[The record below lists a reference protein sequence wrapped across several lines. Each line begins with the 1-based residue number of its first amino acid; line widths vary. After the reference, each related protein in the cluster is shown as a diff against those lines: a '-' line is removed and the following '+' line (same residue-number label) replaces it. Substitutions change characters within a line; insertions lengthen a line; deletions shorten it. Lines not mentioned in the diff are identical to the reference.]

1 MAADHTHPG
10 PQTILVV
17 EDDPDHALLVSM
29 AARRVHP
36 DLDVRVLGKGEQA
49 MAYLEGDPP
58 FEDRAENPEPSLVIL
73 DLLLPGLG
81 GLEFLEWM
89 SDSSESPT
97 RGIPVVVLSSSL
109 DPGDRERSL
118 ELGARSFHSKPPDLD
133 ELGETVGTILR
144 QWIR

>member
-1 MAADHTHPG
+1 MAADHRHSG

-36 DLDVRVLGKGEQA
+36 AVDVRVLGKGEQA
-49 MAYLEGDPP
+49 MAYLEGAPP
-58 FEDRAENPEPSLVIL
+58 YEDRRANPTPSLVIL

-81 GLEFLEWM
+81 GLDFLEWV
-89 SDSSESPT
+89 SESSDPAT
-97 RGIPVVVLSSSL
+97 RDIPVVVLSSSL
-109 DPGDRERSL
+109 DPGDRKRSL
-118 ELGARSFHSKPPDLD
+118 ELGARSFHSKPPDLG

-144 QWIR
+144 QWIQ